1 MDSYREIEN
10 LIYTYAE
17 CVDAGNL
24 EGMAQLF
31 SHAEFL
37 GPDGKLAASGAEEFL
52 TVQRQAIRI
61 YEETGTPRTKHVT
74 TNVRIEVDEST
85 DTATARS
92 YFTVFQSAEGISLQP
107 IIAGRY
113 KDSFERVD
121 GNWRFRR
128 RQSIPELFGDLSQH
142 LLFDLTDSGGQ
153 APR

>member
-17 CVDAGNL
+17 LIDAGNL

-37 GPDGKLAASGAEEFL
+37 GPDGKVAASGAEEFL
-52 TVQRQAIRI
+52 TVQRQAVRI
-61 YEETGTPRTKHVT
+61 YAEKGTPGTKHVT
-74 TNVRIEVDEST
+74 TNLIIEVDEST
-85 DTATARS
+85 NTATARS
-92 YFTVFQSAEGISLQP
+92 YFTVFQSAQGISLQP

-121 GNWRFRR
+121 GNWRFRQ
-128 RQSIPELFGDLSQH
+128 RQSIPELFGDLSKH
-142 LLFDLTDSGGQ
+142 LLFDLSNSE
-153 APR
+153 R

>member
-17 CVDAGNL
+17 FVDAGNL

-74 TNVRIEVDEST
+74 TNVLIEVDEST
-85 DTATARS
+85 DAATARS
-92 YFTVFQSAEGISLQP
+92 YFTVFQSAEGIALQP

-121 GNWRFRR
+121 GKWRFRQ
-128 RQSIPELFGDLSQH
+128 RQSIPELFGDLSKH
-142 LLFDLTDSGGQ
+142 LLYDLS
-153 APR
+153 

>member
-17 CVDAGNL
+17 LVDAGNL

-37 GPDGKLAASGAEEFL
+37 GPDGKLAASGAKEFL

-74 TNVRIEVDEST
+74 TNVLIEVDEST
-85 DTATARS
+85 DAATARS
-92 YFTVFQSAEGISLQP
+92 YFTVFQSAEGIALQP

-121 GNWRFRR
+121 GKWRFRQ
-128 RQSIPELFGDLSQH
+128 RQSIPELFGDLSKH
-142 LLFDLTDSGGQ
+142 LLYDLS
-153 APR
+153 

>member
-17 CVDAGNL
+17 LVDAGNL
-24 EGMAQLF
+24 EGMARLF

-37 GPDGKLAASGAEEFL
+37 GPDGNAAASGAEEFL
-52 TVQRQAIRI
+52 RIQRQAIKI

-74 TNVRIEVDEST
+74 TNVIIEVDESA
-85 DTATARS
+85 DAATARS

-113 KDSFERVD
+113 KDSFERID
-121 GNWRFRR
+121 GSWRFRQ
-128 RQSIPELFGDLSQH
+128 RQSIPELFGDLSKH
-142 LLFDLTDSGGQ
+142 LLYDLSE
-153 APR
+153 